1 VRVEPRGRR
10 GPWWHRLLV
19 GLGALVR
26 GTFRPIGA
34 MWRSER
40 PLDAYGL
47 VQLSASAGDALV
59 AIALAGSIFFEV
71 PVGEA
76 RTRVALYLA
85 LTMAPL
91 ALAGP
96 LLVPLLDRAGPR
108 RAISLGAAAGRALA
122 CVYGAPRVASLVLFP
137 VAFVLLALQR
147 VHAITRHGLVLAYA
161 GEEGLVRANA
171 RLGRLSVAGAALGS
185 APGLL
190 ALRLGGSASTLY
202 LAAAVYAVSA
212 LLNLR
217 LPHPRVPRTAPRE
230 VGRLGRLPAL
240 TAPAIGAMGLRAASG
255 FLLFT
260 LAFALRRS
268 GEPTWWFGVLG
279 GAATAGG
286 LLAYAVAPQ
295 LPEGL
300 GEEAVVVA
308 CVVGAGAGAGLTFAA
323 FSLPVLTLF
332 ALAVGTSAELGRL
345 AFLALMQRS
354 APRGAHGR
362 VFVRYEVLSQLAW
375 VAGALIPAMTELGFR
390 EAFLVLAGLYLLAG
404 VGYLMPDL
412 LARRRGAS
420 GRDLDPRGPR

>member
-1 VRVEPRGRR
+1 MRVRPPSPPQ
-10 GPWWHRLLV
+10 PWWRHALR
-19 GLGALVR
+19 GLGALVAAVL
-26 GTFRPIGA
+26 RPIGA
-34 MWRSER
+34 MWASDR

-47 VQLSASAGDALV
+47 VQLASSAADALV

-76 RTRVALYLA
+76 RLKVALYLL
-85 LTMAPL
+85 LTTAPL

-96 LLVPLLDRAGPR
+96 ALVPLLDRAGPR
-108 RAISLGAAAGRALA
+108 RAISFGAAAGRALA
-122 CVYGAPRVASLVLFP
+122 CAYGASRVATLVLFP

-147 VHAITRHGLVLAYA
+147 VHAITRHGLALAYA
-161 GEEGLVRANA
+161 GQVGLVRANA
-171 RLGRLSVAGAALGS
+171 RLGRISVAGLALGS
-185 APGLL
+185 APGVL
-190 ALRLGGSASTLY
+190 ALRLGGAPTVLY
-202 LAAAVYAVSA
+202 LAAAVYAVAA

-217 LPHPRVPRTAPRE
+217 LPHPRVPRTARRE
-230 VGRLGRLPAL
+230 VGRLGRLPEL
-240 TAPAIGAMGLRAASG
+240 TAPAIGAAGLRAASG

-286 LLAYAVAPQ
+286 LLAYALAPR
-295 LPEGL
+295 LPEDL
-300 GEEAVVVA
+300 REEAVVVA
-308 CVVGAGAGAGLTFAA
+308 CVVGAGAGSGLAFAA
-323 FSLPVLTLF
+323 FSLPVLTAF

-362 VFVRYEVLSQLAW
+362 VFVRYEVLFQLAW

-390 EAFLVLAGLYLLAG
+390 EAFLMLALLYLVAG
-404 VGYLMPDL
+404 VGYLAPDL
-412 LARRRGAS
+412 LARRRGSS
-420 GRDLDPRGPR
+420 GRDPDPRGPR